1 MAMSKSQSPR
11 VAVIGAGFGGI
22 ATGVKL
28 RQAGIETFTIF
39 ERGDGVGGVWRE
51 NVYPGAEVDIPS
63 HWYSF
68 SFKQYDWSRTHVGQ
82 AELQGYIDEAVDD
95 HGLRSH
101 IRFNTTVTR
110 VVWDEASHSHE
121 VTLGN
126 GETEK
131 FDVVVSAVGLFNVPR
146 YPDWPGLD
154 QFRGPVIHTARWQS
168 GHDLSDKRVALVGT
182 GSSGAQVATAL
193 APDITHL
200 TIFQRD
206 PGWITPKGERDF
218 TPEERARFREPKV
231 YRRQRRQ
238 HWWME
243 QKRFWGGK
251 QLQAGTKQNQL
262 AMAQG
267 EAYIQT
273 ALKDRPDIQKAVTPN
288 HPFFGKR
295 PVRATGFYET
305 LLRENVTFV
314 PSAVSRVTESA
325 IVDEDGFEHEVD
337 VIVLATGFRA
347 AEYLAEIDLIGTG
360 GVSVHDRWAGEP
372 DAFLGIT
379 VPQFPNFYMLY
390 GPGTNG
396 GEIVSMLEAQAKYAV
411 RAVKRMQRTGVTAI
425 EVRPSF
431 EARWYAWLQSKIE
444 GTSWTMSNNY
454 FKAPTGKVVTQWPY
468 GNLFYRLLTK
478 ALGRISEVTR

>member
-1 MAMSKSQSPR
+1 
-11 VAVIGAGFGGI
+11 
-22 ATGVKL
+22 
-28 RQAGIETFTIF
+28 
-39 ERGDGVGGVWRE
+39 
-51 NVYPGAEVDIPS
+51 
-63 HWYSF
+63 
-68 SFKQYDWSRTHVGQ
+68 
-82 AELQGYIDEAVDD
+82 VDD

-390 GPGTNG
+390 GPNTNMGTILYN
-396 GEIVSMLEAQAKYAV
+396 LEAQAGF
-411 RAVKRMQRTGVTAI
+411 AVKNIKRMRRTGVTAI
-425 EVRPSF
+425 ETREWF
-431 EARWYAWLQSKIE
+431 HRRYNRWLQ
-444 GTSWTMSNNY
+444 
-454 FKAPTGKVVTQWPY
+454 
-468 GNLFYRLLTK
+468 K
-478 ALGRISEVTR
+478 ALAKTVWTNTASYYRADSGKLVVPFPTAMVVYVALTRALRVVSSTMRRRQSRAS